1 MAGADFDAFLTR
13 MRRRYPWLEGPLL
26 ERYARAYGTRMAQ
39 VLEGC
44 AGMADLGGEVLPGV
58 HVREI
63 NYLRAAEF
71 ARTAT
76 DILYRRSKLGLHL
89 PAGSSARLDDWLAAN
104 PVAA

>member
-1 MAGADFDAFLTR
+1 
-13 MRRRYPWLEGPLL
+13 
-26 ERYARAYGTRMAQ
+26 
-39 VLEGC
+39 
-44 AGMADLGGEVLPGV
+44 V

-76 DILYRRSKLGLHL
+76 DVLYRRSKLGLHL

>member
-1 MAGADFDAFLTR
+1 MDGADFGAFLTR
-13 MRRRYPWLEGPLL
+13 MRLHYPWLEARLL
-26 ERYARAYGTRMAQ
+26 ERYARAYGTRMTQ

-44 AGMADLGGEVLPGV
+44 ARMADLGAAVLPGV

-63 NYLRAAEF
+63 NHLRTAEF

-89 PAGSSARLDDWLAAN
+89 PAGSTAMLDAWLSEN